1 MCKKNIQGSNST
13 LVKII
18 TQAKNEN
25 IFPLCL
31 NLCFSTLEP
40 WNTINKLW
48 IQNSDT
54 TLFCPVQHF
63 FESKL
68 ISTVAVSN
76 GQFSQGIETKGGA
89 SCHGRRSV
97 RLSRQ
102 AFGTV

>member
-1 MCKKNIQGSNST
+1 MKTYSHYVSVYASPLLNRGTLRINYGSRTATQPCFVQCNI
-13 LVKII
+13 
-18 TQAKNEN
+18 
-25 IFPLCL
+25 
-31 NLCFSTLEP
+31 
-40 WNTINKLW
+40 
-48 IQNSDT
+48 
-54 TLFCPVQHF
+54 F